1 MPNWVENTIYG
12 YTPEM
17 KEKYS
22 AIDEY
27 IGIDTDGNIKDP
39 VNAISFQKI
48 IPMPEELKTLP
59 SGSLADDASAIYEFD
74 EYLKN
79 TPEEERSKYDSLE
92 LDRMINNSL
101 EQMYKQVGK
110 LALLEPTKT
119 LNQIL
124 SNNDNSYLRERVDMF
139 KEVTNNIGCRV
150 PSQIKSIR
158 DTSIMSHEDRMAN
171 DKRVTEDRIKMLERY
186 SAVLNKTYL
195 ENKEEEKNSDKKF
208 KAYDY
213 PYDSLLDMGKCI
225 AECKEKYG
233 AGDWYKW
240 RCANWGTKWD
250 AGDIDYNEETQ
261 ELHFSTAWAPPE
273 QIFAKIQDDFPDAKL
288 SIYSE
293 EETGWFNEYETKD
306 DHKIHQ
312 TIDGEYQYNFDDN
325 GDIIDTTEVRNEV
338 DRILSY
344 DTDQK
349 TLAMFNRIEQKFR

>member
-1 MPNWVENTIYG
+1 MPNWVYNTVHG

-17 KEKYS
+17 KERYS
-22 AIDEY
+22 AVDA
-27 IGIDTDGNIKDP
+27 DGEDKDP
-39 VNAISFQKI
+39 VAAISFQKI

-59 SGSLADDASAIYEFD
+59 SGSLADDASAVHEFD

-79 TPEEERSKYDSLE
+79 TPEEERSRYDSLE

-124 SNNDNSYLRERVDMF
+124 SSNDNSYLRDRVDMF
-139 KEVTNNIGCRV
+139 REVTNDIGCRV
-150 PSQIKSIR
+150 PSASNR
-158 DTSIMSHEDRMAN
+158 DNHKMNLEDRIADN
-171 DKRVTEDRIKMLERY
+171 KRVTAERVKMLEKY

-233 AGDWYKW
+233 TGDWYKW

-273 QIFAKIQDDFPDAKL
+273 QIFAKIQDDFPDARL

-325 GDIIDTTEVRNEV
+325 GEITDTTEVRNEV
-338 DRILSY
+338 DRVLS
-344 DTDQK
+344 DGTDQQ
-349 TLAMFNRIEQKFR
+349 TLDMFNRIEQRFH